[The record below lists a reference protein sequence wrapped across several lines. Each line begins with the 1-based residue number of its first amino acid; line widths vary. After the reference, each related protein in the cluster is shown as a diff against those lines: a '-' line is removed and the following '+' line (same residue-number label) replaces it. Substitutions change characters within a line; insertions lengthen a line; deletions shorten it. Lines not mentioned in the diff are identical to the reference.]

1 MRPLVVRF
9 PRGLWTGDFRLV
21 VIVVDG
27 HLNQLKPFGD
37 YFWENLLRA
46 ELKSMSRDAKERE
59 REVQADLSASRSLAS
74 SLPVGA
80 LARGL
85 LRLTV
90 HEDQNWR
97 RWGHAD

>member
-1 MRPLVVRF
+1 VTTFCSLTMRPLVVRF

-59 REVQADLSASRSLAS
+59 RERGPSGSFRK
-74 SLPVGA
+74 P
-80 LARGL
+80 LARFIATCGRARSWL
-85 LRLTV
+85 APP
-90 HEDQNWR
+90 N
-97 RWGHAD
+97 GS